1 MPNIIIEG
9 PKLENIEDK
18 RNFVKEI
25 TDIAEKYFKIPREHI
40 IITLKAFPP
49 ENVAVGGTL
58 ISDRRR
64 P

>member
-25 TDIAEKYFKIPREHI
+25 TDITEKYFKIPREHI
-40 IITLKAFPP
+40 VITLKAFPP